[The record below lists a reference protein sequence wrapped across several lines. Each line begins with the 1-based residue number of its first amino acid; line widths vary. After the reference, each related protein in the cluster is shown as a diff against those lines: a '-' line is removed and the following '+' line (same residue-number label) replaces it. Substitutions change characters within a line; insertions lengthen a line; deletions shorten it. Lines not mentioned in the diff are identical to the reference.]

1 MQNIN
6 TAARGREIL
15 LTFIPER
22 IYNLYMN
29 RISERVAKVSEQ
41 KRILISMPS
50 SLLSEIDEAA
60 ARDNVSRSEFVRLAL
75 GVYLKEK
82 KRSLILKMMEKG
94 YTDMGD
100 INSEIA
106 ESGLAADN
114 EALII
119 YEEILSECKQ

>member
-1 MQNIN
+1 MDACNKM
-6 TAARGREIL
+6 T
-15 LTFIPER
+15 
-22 IYNLYMN
+22 
-29 RISERVAKVSEQ
+29 KEQ
-41 KRILISMPS
+41 
-50 SLLSEIDEAA
+50 A
-60 ARDNVSRSEFVRLAL
+60 
-75 GVYLKEK
+75 LKEMELFK
-82 KRSLILKMMEKG
+82 AVFDGGRLIDAHALKMMEKG

>member
-1 MQNIN
+1 
-6 TAARGREIL
+6 
-15 LTFIPER
+15 
-22 IYNLYMN
+22 MN

-119 YEEILSECKQ
+119 YEEILSECNQ

>member
-1 MQNIN
+1 M
-6 TAARGREIL
+6 
-15 LTFIPER
+15 
-22 IYNLYMN
+22 
-29 RISERVAKVSEQ
+29 SEQ

-82 KRSLILKMMEKG
+82 KRSLILKS